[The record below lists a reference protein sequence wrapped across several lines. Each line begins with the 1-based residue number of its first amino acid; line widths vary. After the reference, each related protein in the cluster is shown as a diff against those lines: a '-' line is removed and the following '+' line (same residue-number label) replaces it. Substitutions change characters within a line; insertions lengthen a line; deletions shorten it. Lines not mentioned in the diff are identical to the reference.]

1 MSFFGFCEFYE
12 YLKFQRHSVSPLT
25 FWGRFITEIGQCIDV
40 VGLFVF
46 LLWGGGGMPS

>member
-25 FWGRFITEIGQCIDV
+25 FWGRFITEIGQCIVV

-46 LLWGGGGMPS
+46 LLGGGGGMPS